1 MRVIWT
7 SWAHVWRLRS
17 LFLGTGYDKTIL
29 LHVSVKLLWCIL
41 CEIVEQLGEGI
52 H

>member
-17 LFLGTGYDKTIL
+17 LFLGMGCDINAND
-29 LHVSVKLLWCIL
+29 KLLENISAKMD
-41 CEIVEQLGEGI
+41 IFMVAT
-52 H
+52 